1 MSYIPN
7 TDDDRRIMLEKI
19 GVKNFQE
26 LLKPIPSAIQMKSP
40 LDLPAPL
47 PEMELLREMEEISLR
62 NKTGLV
68 VFAGGGVYDH
78 FIPSAL
84 GTILSRPEFVTAYT
98 PYQAEVAQGTLQVIY
113 EFQTN
118 ICRLTGMD
126 AANASMYDGAS
137 AAAEAVH
144 LALAH
149 TRRNKVVISDT
160 VSPLYRDV
168 IKTYL
173 SGLNVEIVI
182 IPNTKGVT
190 DLEQLRLAIDS
201 NTAALLMAQPN
212 FFGLI
217 EDVEPAANL
226 IHNSGGLF
234 IEAVD
239 PIAAALLKTPA
250 GCGADIAVGEGQPLG
265 IPMNFGGPLVGFLA
279 VKKELIRLMP
289 GRLAA
294 RTIDEE
300 GKPGFV
306 LTLQTREQHIRREK
320 ATSNICTNQALC
332 ATTATVYLAL
342 MGKQGLK
349 KVALLCLD
357 KTHQAAEKLAVLPGF
372 SAYFP
377 GDYFRETVIRT
388 PLPAGQLID
397 IMIDRYGILPG
408 IDLGRFYPDM
418 KDALLVAVTEKRT
431 DAEIAAFARAMHEAA
446 SVAVLS
452 PAKR

>member
-19 GVKNFQE
+19 GVKNIEE
-26 LLKPIPSAIQMKSP
+26 LQKPIPSAIQMKSP

-47 PEMELLREMEEISLR
+47 SEMELLREMEEISLK
-62 NKTGLV
+62 NKTELAI
-68 VFAGGGVYDH
+68 FAGGGVYDH

-149 TRRNKVVISDT
+149 TRRTKILISDT

-173 SGLNVEIVI
+173 SGLNIEIVV
-182 IPNTKGVT
+182 IPHNHGVT
-190 DLEQLRLAIDS
+190 DLEQVRSAIDD

-217 EDVEPAANL
+217 EDIEPAADL
-226 IHNSGGLF
+226 IHKSGGLS

-250 GCGADIAVGEGQPLG
+250 ICGADIVVGEGQPLG
-265 IPMNFGGPLVGFLA
+265 IPLNFGGPLLGFFA

-342 MGKQGLK
+342 LGKEGLK

-357 KTHQAAEKLAVLPGF
+357 KTHRAAEKIASLPGF

-377 GDYFRETVIRT
+377 GDFVRETVIRT
-388 PLPAGQLID
+388 PIPASQLIET
-397 IMIDRYGILPG
+397 MIDRYGILAG
-408 IDLGRFYPDM
+408 IDLGRFYPGM
-418 KDALLVAVTEKRT
+418 EHGLLVAATEKRT
-431 DAEIAAFARAMHEAA
+431 DAEIAAFARAMQEAA
-446 SVAVLS
+446 SEATLS